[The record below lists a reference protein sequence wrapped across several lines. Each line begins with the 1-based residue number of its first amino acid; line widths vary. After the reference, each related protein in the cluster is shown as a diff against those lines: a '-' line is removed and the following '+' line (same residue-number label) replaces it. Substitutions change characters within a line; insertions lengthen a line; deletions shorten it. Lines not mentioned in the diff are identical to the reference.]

1 MLNHYGAIGIFL
13 VLTIIF
19 PIGAMVTAWAF
30 RPKYKKKPNDEKQM
44 TYECGVDP
52 KGRAWVQY
60 RINYFLYALI
70 FLLFDVETIFL
81 YPWAVRFQA
90 LGLFAFC
97 EMLIFIAIL
106 ALGLWYAWKEGALKW
121 Y

>member
-1 MLNHYGAIGIFL
+1 MNHYGMIGIFF
-13 VLTIIF
+13 VLTIVF
-19 PIGAMVTAWAF
+19 PIGAIVTAWAM
-30 RPKYKKKPNDEKQM
+30 RPRYKKKPGEVKRM

-52 KGRAWVQY
+52 KGRAWIRY
-60 RINYFLYALI
+60 RVNYFLYALI